1 MKKVITH
8 VPVSHADIVRDAI
21 GRAGGG
27 KFKNYSF
34 CSFSVRGTGRF
45 LPEAGAHPAIGI
57 VGKLES
63 VEEEQIGFICE
74 DALVD
79 VVIRAIKKVHPYE
92 EIPFEIYNIDTAQ

>member
-34 CSFSVRGTGRF
+34 CSFSVRGVGRF
-45 LPEAGAHPAIGI
+45 LPEVGAHPAIGE
-57 VGKLES
+57 VGKLEA

-74 DALVD
+74 DSLVD
-79 VVIRAIKKVHPYE
+79 KVIQAIKKVHPYE
-92 EIPFEIYNIDTAQ
+92 EIPFEIYNIDIAQ